1 MDPDVILVEM
11 RELSAAILASGGEW
25 SMADDLAQRF
35 EALDGW
41 LTARGFLPAD
51 WAHPQPVQEPLTRA
65 GFNDDGTQRCHPIDC
80 DGSGRSTLHPTGG
93 CSCHVCS

>member
-1 MDPDVILVEM
+1 MDPDATLTEM

-51 WAHPQPVQEPLTRA
+51 WAHPQPVLHDNAPSEEEMAEIEAAAGRA
-65 GFNDDGTQRCHPIDC
+65 WEAARAEGKIDG
-80 DGSGRSTLHPTGG
+80 
-93 CSCHVCS
+93 